1 MASKTIVLGFHG
13 CDHSTALKVVSGQEE
28 LKTSSNPYDWLG
40 DGIDFWEE
48 SYSRAMKWAKDD
60 RSGKIKTPAVLGAM
74 IDPGN
79 CLNLIDT
86 EHLSIVK
93 TAHTAYI
100 NLCETSGLSPLAN
113 KGKDLRARFLDR
125 AVMQT
130 LHGLRARDQQVPFDT
145 VRAFFVEGEPLYE
158 TSGLRS
164 LDHVQM
170 CVRNPGC
177 IVGYFLPRIA

>member
-1 MASKTIVLGFHG
+1 MASKTIVLGYHG
-13 CDHSTALKVVSGQEE
+13 CDRSTALKVVSGQEE
-28 LKTSSNPYDWLG
+28 LKPSKNPYDWLG
-40 DGIDFWEE
+40 DGVYFWED
-48 SYSRAMKWAKDD
+48 SCSRAIKWAKDD
-60 RSGKIKTPAVLGAM
+60 CSGKIKTPAVLGAM

-79 CLNLIDT
+79 CLNLIDA

-93 TAHTAYI
+93 AAHTAYI

-130 LHGLRARDQQVPFDT
+130 LHGLREKDKSPSFDT

-170 CVRNPGC
+170 CVRNLEC
-177 IVGYFLPRIA
+177 IVGYFLPRLK